1 MSEDQGFM
9 DVLAGFIPAAR
20 DTEVSD
26 GGYFIPKG
34 EKHLSLMDANF
45 EPGTNDYGPYVKVTI
60 VWSICDPGEDQDRE
74 FFTVYFVNTTK
85 DDKLSFGGHVVDTP
99 GVRSFQLARVAPEEL
114 EMYFVEI
121 EPLVPDCR
129 FADCT
134 HTHETDCAVRAAVEA
149 GRIDPRRYES
159 YLRIRESLT
168 EGP

>member
-74 FFTVYFVNTTK
+74 FFTVHFVNTTK
-85 DDKLSFGGHVVDTP
+85 DDKLSFGGQDILRLATVLAGEPIEDNNPATAAAIIQGSIGAVIRAKCSARPDKKTGNEYPRVRPLSLEATP
-99 GVRSFQLARVAPEEL
+99 
-114 EMYFVEI
+114 
-121 EPLVPDCR
+121 
-129 FADCT
+129 ADAQ
-134 HTHETDCAVRAAVEA
+134 D
-149 GRIDPRRYES
+149 S
-159 YLRIRESLT
+159 
-168 EGP
+168 